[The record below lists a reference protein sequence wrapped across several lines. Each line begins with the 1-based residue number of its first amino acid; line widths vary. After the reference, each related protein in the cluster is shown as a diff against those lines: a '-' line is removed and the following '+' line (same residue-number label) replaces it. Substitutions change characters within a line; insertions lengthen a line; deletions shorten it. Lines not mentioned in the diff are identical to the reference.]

1 MQSAEGKMLAVASI
15 SKLPGRRL
23 RMIKEVDVHADGS
36 PTRRWGTRADDVRV
50 PGRIT
55 VVLVDEVLG
64 F

>member
-1 MQSAEGKMLAVASI
+1 
-15 SKLPGRRL
+15 
-23 RMIKEVDVHADGS
+23 MIKEVDVHADGS